1 MQHADLED
9 RDHDG
14 ISGRP
19 NYVWNVEQQSK
30 SLGRFGWKAN
40 QPTLKQQIAGAFNG
54 DIGLTTSLFPNAS
67 CNAGQTQCQKETTL
81 GEQPEV
87 SDEFLDKVTTYVS
100 LLAVPARRNLEGE
113 QEQLGEKL
121 FYEAECTS
129 CHIPRQVT
137 GNNSTHAEFNN
148 QVIHP
153 YTDLLLHD
161 MGEDLADNRP
171 DFLANGQEWRTPP
184 LWGIGLVKN
193 VNKHSFFLHDG
204 RARNLTEAILWHG
217 GEAQAAKEFVL
228 KLSQTERDALIAF
241 LNSL

>member
-1 MQHADLED
+1 MYHHTNVHSCKFKID
-9 RDHDG
+9 
-14 ISGRP
+14 
-19 NYVWNVEQQSK
+19 VEQQTK
-30 SLGRFGWKAN
+30 SLGRLGWKAN
-40 QPTLKQQIAGAFNG
+40 QPNLKQQIAGAFNG
-54 DIGLTTSLFPNAS
+54 DLGLTTSLFPNAS
-67 CNAGQTQCQKETTL
+67 CSTEQTQCQKETTL

-113 QEQLGEKL
+113 KEQLGEKL
-121 FYEAECTS
+121 FYEAKCTA
-129 CHIPRQVT
+129 CHVPRQVT
-137 GNNSTHAEFNN
+137 GNSSPHAEFNN

-171 DFLANGQEWRTPP
+171 DFEANGQEWRTPP

-193 VNKHSFFLHDG
+193 VNKHTFFLHDG

-217 GEAQAAKEFVL
+217 GEAQTAKEFVQN
-228 KLSQTERDALIAF
+228 LSQGEREALIAF